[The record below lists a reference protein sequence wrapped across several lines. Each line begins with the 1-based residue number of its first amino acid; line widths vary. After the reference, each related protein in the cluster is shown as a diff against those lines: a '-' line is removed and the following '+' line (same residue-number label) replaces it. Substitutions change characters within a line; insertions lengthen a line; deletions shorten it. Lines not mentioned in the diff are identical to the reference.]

1 MCGMVIVVLY
11 EKIFKVF
18 YVIYPNLANELLSR
32 DPEFLGFQHRPR
44 TVGVVGTYVVAL
56 VAL

>member
-1 MCGMVIVVLY
+1 MVIVVLY

-44 TVGVVGTYVVAL
+44 TVGVVGAYVVAL

>member
-1 MCGMVIVVLY
+1 MVIVVLY

-18 YVIYPNLANELLSR
+18 YVIYPNLVNEFLSR
-32 DPEFLGFQHRPR
+32 DPEFLGFQHRPC
-44 TVGVVGTYVVAL
+44 TVGVVGTYVEAL